1 MQERQLN
8 NVELIDLAEDIFL
21 RHAVHAERA
30 KALLSLSMDLKFG
43 VVWRTNLYSNT
54 AAVKLH
60 DFLRQKNHDLELIMS
75 MTNEFVYRS
84 GLNFQ
89 TQETNAPNVI
99 TSLARSLTWPSRSQ
113 AQPKEV
119 INLTAKMEDYRTV
132 LQSEPWALF
141 LYLSSMSSVI
151 HRLQAV
157 K

>member
-1 MQERQLN
+1 MLERQLN
-8 NVELIDLAEDIFL
+8 NVGLIDLAEDIFL

-30 KALLSLSMDLKFG
+30 KALLSLAMDLKFG
-43 VVWRTNLYSNT
+43 VVWRTNLYSNA

-84 GLNFQ
+84 NLNFQ
-89 TQETNAPNVI
+89 SHDVAPEIVA
-99 TSLARSLTWPSRSQ
+99 SLARSLTWPSKSL
-113 AQPKEV
+113 AQPQEV
-119 INLTAKMEDYRTV
+119 AKLTASLDDYRKV

-141 LYLSSMSSVI
+141 LYLASMSSVI
-151 HRLQAV
+151 HKLQVV